1 MADQLS
7 ISLRAWPS
15 DDKTT
20 ESLPYLITR
29 INEQRGSFRSVTEA
43 GLQEEIRAADAH
55 ENEDPVDDAAA
66 LEDGPDAKPEKEELS
81 VAREEMIKRVGE
93 AYNTTSQALDLVSLI
108 LTSHAS
114 KVAEATVSPYV
125 KQAVPFGSL
134 GAEIMQATSDA
145 KPDVMSEDLVGLGWR
160 MRSLTRSADSL
171 LTSATRLEQE
181 IERES
186 TYWRQ
191 VLAVKDAGWPICR
204 LPGDRQALAV
214 RFGFAEAHPAFRDR
228 GLAALKRDADGNV
241 ELDGGQRWQGEKRLR
256 VRVIEDGR
264 ILAKCEN
271 PPAPR
276 DGDKSLTQQ
285 LLHARNSL
293 FDEELYHELNR
304 EARNLVSQE
313 VRCIGGSIC
322 FPYHGDSQ
330 IEISLVDKA
339 VDEPFEE
346 LSEASIIPA
355 AIGMTLRLLLSHAH
369 RQNLQRRSLSPP
381 PITDTLTARPS
392 YALLR
397 PILEIIQHHSMRK
410 AIQTDFNGLTIALSR
425 AGLASSM
432 EETSSSL
439 ALNRVLDGLPN
450 DISTAQ
456 TLVDRLIRAHHS
468 KMTLSLPKTILT
480 LDVHTSV
487 FPPTFGTSFQLTNT
501 SSTPGSAVADMP
513 HTLHF
518 ASSEKLRKH
527 VWYIACLDIIMALRL
542 SALGTRWTMP
552 SRYQAELQRKNEASK
567 QKDRLSVS
575 VDQEGLKVTWITNGQ
590 TGSQVWTSGF
600 RLDEVPNLAE
610 VVKEHIL

>member
-15 DDKTT
+15 SDKTT

-43 GLQEEIRAADAH
+43 GLQAEIRAADAH
-55 ENEDPVDDAAA
+55 QNGNPVDDAAA

-81 VAREEMIKRVGE
+81 VAREEMIKRVG
-93 AYNTTSQALDLVSLI
+93 
-108 LTSHAS
+108 HAS
-114 KVAEATVSPYV
+114 KVAEATVSHYV
-125 KQAVPFGSL
+125 KQAVPFDSL

-145 KPDVMSEDLVGLGWR
+145 KPDEMSEDLVALGWR

-191 VLAVKDAGWPICR
+191 VLAVKEAGWPICR
-204 LPGDRQALAV
+204 SPGDRQALAV

-228 GLAALKRDADGNV
+228 GLAALRRDADGNV

-256 VRVIEDGR
+256 VRVIKDGR
-264 ILAKCEN
+264 TLAKCEK
-271 PPAPR
+271 PAAPS

-313 VRCIGGSIC
+313 VRCMGGSIC

-339 VDEPFEE
+339 VDEPLEE
-346 LSEASIIPA
+346 SSETSIIPT

-369 RQNLQRRSLSPP
+369 RQNLLRRSRSPP

-397 PILEIIQHHSMRK
+397 PILEIIQHHSVRK

-439 ALNRVLDGLPN
+439 ALNRVHDGLPN

-480 LDVHTSV
+480 LEVHTSV
-487 FPPTFGTSFQLTNT
+487 IPPTFGTSFQLTTT
-501 SSTPGSAVADMP
+501 SSIPESAVADMP

-527 VWYIACLDIIMALRL
+527 VWYIACLDIVMSLRL
-542 SALGTRWTMP
+542 MALGTRWAMP

-575 VDQEGLKVTWITNGQ
+575 VDQEGLKVTWIINGQ
-590 TGSQVWTSGF
+590 TGCQVWTSGSK
-600 RLDEVPNLAE
+600 LDEVSNLVE
-610 VVKEHIL
+610 VVKDQIV